1 MVLCPTAGCCRGGRV
16 ARREV
21 ALIVVI
27 KSTAFP
33 RVVVL
38 ALVARPLV
46 VAPLPLGTR
55 GRATLDLRPLRLA
68 LRVVPLPLSLL
79 LLLLVF
85 KGGAALAP
93 VGGLRVRA
101 AGGEGGGG
109 RSGEYRKEEAGGQS
123 VNRNDTTTTKN
134 PALVLQ
140 SDKKEVWGCS
150 ELSVLTPTFAY
161 GASLYL

>member
-1 MVLCPTAGCCRGGRV
+1 MAMLQPQRSTIHGSGADTWSFRQIVSSRQCVLNGCRLYSTCVSIQMVLCPTAGCCRGGRV

-79 LLLLVF
+79 PPP
-85 KGGAALAP
+85 LA
-93 VGGLRVRA
+93 V
-101 AGGEGGGG
+101 
-109 RSGEYRKEEAGGQS
+109 KE
-123 VNRNDTTTTKN
+123 
-134 PALVLQ
+134 
-140 SDKKEVWGCS
+140 
-150 ELSVLTPTFAY
+150 
-161 GASLYL
+161 